1 MAARGCVTRSGT
13 EAELHLPSD
22 PVFHLRVL
30 FNMKQMFLR
39 ITAIGLV
46 ALSTL
51 GASAL
56 AQGPVTSRLEAM
68 KVTRDAAGAE
78 AFAPAGEVAP
88 GDLLEYRLVYAN
100 TGSSGISQLTV
111 NGPVPKGTAYQPN
124 SASAATRHTLR
135 YSYDGGKTWVTTP
148 PLREVRAADGEVR
161 REPVPP
167 EEITNIAWQV
177 QEPLK
182 AGSSQTYRY
191 RVRVLAVPG

>member
-1 MAARGCVTRSGT
+1 MKYVLSRVSVFLLLTLLASG
-13 EAELHLPSD
+13 
-22 PVFHLRVL
+22 F
-30 FNMKQMFLR
+30 
-39 ITAIGLV
+39 TAQ
-46 ALSTL
+46 
-51 GASAL
+51 
-56 AQGPVTSRLEAM
+56 AQGPVSSRLEAM
-68 KVTRDAAGAE
+68 KVTRDAAGVE

-100 TGSSGISQLTV
+100 TGSTGISQLTV
-111 NGPVPKGTAYQPN
+111 NGPVPKGTAYLPN
-124 SASAATRHTLR
+124 SAAAATRHTLR

-148 PLREVRAADGEVR
+148 PVREVRAADGQVR
-161 REPVPP
+161 REPLPN